1 MGDLNVRIV
10 SNQKQ
15 LNNFTKYLL
24 RDVQALEKMLKDGWF
39 NSSPIHIGAEQEMC
53 LVDENYKPSPK
64 SFEILRDLKDSTFT
78 TELAKFN
85 LEANIDPLVYEKDC
99 FSRLEQNLDA
109 LLAKV
114 RKVAAEHHS
123 DIVLTGILP
132 TIRKF
137 DLDLDNLTPLDR
149 YFALV
154 KAINKLRG
162 KVYELRIA
170 GIDELN
176 IKHDSAMLEAC
187 NTSFQVHLQ
196 IAPDDFVRKYNAAQV
211 LMAPV
216 MALASNSPMLFG
228 KRLWKETRVALFQQ
242 SVDTRITS
250 EHLRD
255 RSPRVT
261 FGNQWLKNSIIELY
275 KEDIVRFK
283 VMLMTDIEEDVF
295 KSLDEGKTPHLRA
308 LMIHNST
315 VYRWNRPCYGISPNG
330 KPHLRIENRCL
341 PSGPTVIDEVANS
354 AFWVGLMSVFD
365 EHHTDIP
372 MKMDFDDAKSNFVAT
387 ARLGMDT
394 QINWFND
401 KKYPVSELIQK
412 ELLPMAREGLEK
424 NNVDKKDIDR
434 YLDVIKERNDSR
446 KTGASW
452 ILKSFAKLSKT
463 TSKEELSIGITAS
476 ILKNQKLGKP
486 IHTWDLASLED
497 INSWQHSTLLA
508 EEFMTTDLFT
518 IIKDDIPEMVAEIM
532 DWQKIRYMPVEDE
545 KGRLI
550 GLISSRIL
558 LRYFSRLNKGE
569 LSEVKTI
576 KDLMISN
583 PIHISPETRVMEAM
597 NIMQE
602 KKIGC
607 LPVVKNEKLI
617 GIITEENFLNITAS
631 LLNRLGKEKS
641 TKNSLNE

>member
-24 RDVQALEKMLKDGWF
+24 KDLQALEKMLDEGWF
-39 NSSPIHIGAEQEMC
+39 NTSPIHIGAEQEMC

-64 SFEILRDLKDSTFT
+64 SLEILQDLNDKTFT

-99 FSRLEQNLDA
+99 FSVLENNLND
-109 LLAKV
+109 LLKKV
-114 RKVAAEHHS
+114 SDVAANHHS
-123 DIVLTGILP
+123 DVVLTGILP

-137 DLDLDNLTPLDR
+137 DLDLENLTPLDR

-154 KAINKLRG
+154 KAISKLRG
-162 KVYELRIA
+162 KIYELRIA

-196 IAPDDFVRKYNAAQV
+196 IAPDEFVKKYNSAQV

-216 MALASNSPMLFG
+216 LAIASNSPMLFG

-242 SVDTRITS
+242 SVDTRVTS

-261 FGNQWLKNSIIELY
+261 FGNQWLQNSIIELY

-283 VMLMTDIEEDVF
+283 VMLMTDIDEDVF
-295 KSLDEGKTPHLRA
+295 KKIDEGSTPALRA

-341 PSGPTVIDEVANS
+341 PSGPSVLDEVANS
-354 AFWVGLMSVFD
+354 AFWIGLMSVFE
-365 EHHTDIP
+365 EHHPDIP
-372 MKMDFDDAKSNFVAT
+372 LKMDFDDAKSNFVAT

-394 QINWFND
+394 QLNWFND
-401 KKYPVSELIQK
+401 KKYAVSELIQK
-412 ELLPMAREGLEK
+412 ELLPMAREGLKK
-424 NNVDKKDIDR
+424 NNINSDDIDR
-434 YLDVIKERNDSR
+434 YLDVIKERNESR
-446 KTGASW
+446 KTGANW
-452 ILKSFAKLSKT
+452 MLKSFSKLSKV
-463 TSKEELSIGITAS
+463 TSKEELSIGLTAS
-476 ILKNQKLGKP
+476 ILKNQRAGKP

-497 INSWQHSTLLA
+497 ISSWQHSTLLA

-532 DWQKIRYMPVEDE
+532 DWQKIRYMPVEDD
-545 KGRLI
+545 KGKLI

-558 LRYFSRLNKGE
+558 LRYFSKLNKGE
-569 LSEVKTI
+569 LNENKTI
-576 KDLMISN
+576 KDLMIKI
-583 PIHISPETRVMEAM
+583 PIYIGPETTVIEAM
-597 NIMQE
+597 NIMQD
-602 KKIGC
+602 KRIGC

-617 GIITEENFLNITAS
+617 GIVTEENFLNITSS
-631 LLNRLGKEKS
+631 LLNRLGKAK
-641 TKNSLNE
+641 